1 MASLPPVNN
10 QEVMVNAVSPEKLST
25 IKFIDE
31 STDSFTDSFEN
42 DADTK
47 SKINPIFRL
56 GF

>member
-1 MASLPPVNN
+1 
-10 QEVMVNAVSPEKLST
+10 MVNAVSPEKLST

-31 STDSFTDSFEN
+31 SSDSFTDSFEN
-42 DADTK
+42 DVDTK

>member
-1 MASLPPVNN
+1 MVSPPPVNN

-31 STDSFTDSFEN
+31 SNDSFTDSFEN
-42 DADTK
+42 DANTK

>member
-1 MASLPPVNN
+1 MVSPPPVNN
-10 QEVMVNAVSPEKLST
+10 QEVMVNAVSPEKLSN

-31 STDSFTDSFEN
+31 SIDSFTDSFVN